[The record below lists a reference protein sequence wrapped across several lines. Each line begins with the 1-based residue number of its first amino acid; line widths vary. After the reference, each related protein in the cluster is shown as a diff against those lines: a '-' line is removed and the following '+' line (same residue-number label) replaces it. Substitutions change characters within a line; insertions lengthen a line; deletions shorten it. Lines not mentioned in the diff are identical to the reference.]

1 MNIFSELETEYN
13 YTHNELLMAKY
24 VLTCIVYEASKIF
37 LLTIIFYFLHR
48 LDVFAI
54 SFIFLFILSTN
65 GGGLHF
71 NNYFMCFIST
81 LFLFLMTTMILPDL
95 VTVSYGFIVVS
106 SFIFIHALLKV
117 GPIASPL
124 RPKANEKT
132 IIQCKIISVSVIIF
146 FIILAGIFNLMEIGN
161 LYIQVI
167 YQTILLHVF
176 QLVVAK
182 ILRKRGLY

>member
-13 YTHNELLMAKY
+13 YTHNELLMASMFLHALFMKP
-24 VLTCIVYEASKIF
+24 VKF

-54 SFIFLFILSTN
+54 SFIFLFILRTN

-95 VTVSYGFIVVS
+95 VTVSYGSMVVS

-124 RPKANEKT
+124 RPKANEK
-132 IIQCKIISVSVIIF
+132 QLSNARLF
-146 FIILAGIFNLMEIGN
+146 
-161 LYIQVI
+161 
-167 YQTILLHVF
+167 LLV
-176 QLVVAK
+176 
-182 ILRKRGLY
+182 

>member
-24 VLTCIVYEASKIF
+24 VLTCIVYEAS
-37 LLTIIFYFLHR
+37 
-48 LDVFAI
+48 
-54 SFIFLFILSTN
+54 
-65 GGGLHF
+65 
-71 NNYFMCFIST
+71 
-81 LFLFLMTTMILPDL
+81 
-95 VTVSYGFIVVS
+95 
-106 SFIFIHALLKV
+106 
-117 GPIASPL
+117 PIASPL

>member
-54 SFIFLFILSTN
+54 SFIFLFILRTN
-65 GGGLHF
+65 GGGLQF
-71 NNYFMCFIST
+71 NNYYMCFIST

-95 VTVSYGFIVVS
+95 VTVS
-106 SFIFIHALLKV
+106 
-117 GPIASPL
+117 
-124 RPKANEKT
+124 
-132 IIQCKIISVSVIIF
+132 
-146 FIILAGIFNLMEIGN
+146 
-161 LYIQVI
+161 
-167 YQTILLHVF
+167 
-176 QLVVAK
+176 
-182 ILRKRGLY
+182 

>member
-54 SFIFLFILSTN
+54 SFIFLFILRTN

-81 LFLFLMTTMILPDL
+81 LFLFLMTT
-95 VTVSYGFIVVS
+95 TVSYGFMVVS

-146 FIILAGIFNLMEIGN
+146 FIILAGIFNLMGIGN

>member
-54 SFIFLFILSTN
+54 SFIFLFIL
-65 GGGLHF
+65 

-95 VTVSYGFIVVS
+95 VTVSYGSMVVS